1 MGGNRFDVEATG
13 RFFPLLEKQ
22 SHYIKASR
30 ISTFLVMS
38 NVAVSSQLEVPK
50 RLIALVLSM
59 KTHVKIQQFD

>member
-13 RFFPLLEKQ
+13 RFFPPLDKQ

-38 NVAVSSQLEVPK
+38 DVAVSSQLEVP
-50 RLIALVLSM
+50 
-59 KTHVKIQQFD
+59 